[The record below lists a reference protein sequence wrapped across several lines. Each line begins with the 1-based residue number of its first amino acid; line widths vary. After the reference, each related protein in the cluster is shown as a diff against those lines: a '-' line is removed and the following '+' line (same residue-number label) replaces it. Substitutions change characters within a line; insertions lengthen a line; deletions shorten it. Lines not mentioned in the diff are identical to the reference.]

1 MLTKTGGPLPRYCA
15 DPETDYPGMMIDTLE
30 KDRSLW
36 SQRQEALLRAR
47 LKVVSEFLAQR
58 NPAPGGMTP

>member
-58 NPAPGGMTP
+58 NPAPSGMTP